1 MVCSPDREA
10 VESNLSGL
18 HPVRIERKKTY
29 YTIIPGK
36 NIARR
41 TMMEQNKVS
50 EQVKNP
56 EQLGGG
62 EDEQFNAQS
71 LTDHLRDLRSCLIVS
86 LAAIVVGF
94 AASYGFVDSIGAWF
108 FKPLTD
114 VLPEGSSLIFTSYQ
128 EGFFFI

>member
-1 MVCSPDREA
+1 
-10 VESNLSGL
+10 
-18 HPVRIERKKTY
+18 
-29 YTIIPGK
+29 
-36 NIARR
+36 
-41 TMMEQNKVS
+41 MMEQNNDP
-50 EQVKNP
+50 EQVKLP
-56 EQLGGG
+56 EQTPGI

-94 AASYGFVDSIGAWF
+94 AGAYNYVEAIGVWF

-114 VLPEGSSLIFTSYQ
+114 VLPQGSSLIFTSYQ